1 MVFGKDAAY
10 VPQYVGICLDY
21 LDNKKMTSEQLMH
34 EALSIRLGADAQSPE
49 KVVSFLYEQLTGA
62 APSAIERDN
71 FVGWISE
78 GRYSVDGLAV
88 FASELAL
95 NPVAAQLTGMASLGL
110 AYVTP
115 L

>member
-1 MVFGKDAAY
+1 
-10 VPQYVGICLDY
+10 
-21 LDNKKMTSEQLMH
+21 MTSEQLMH

-49 KVVSFLYEQLTGA
+49 RVVSFLYEQLTGA
-62 APSAIERDN
+62 APTAAERDN
-71 FVGWISE
+71 FVGWITQ

-88 FASELAL
+88 FASELDL

-110 AYVTP
+110 AYATP